1 MQTVNIHEAKTH
13 PPRLIEKAAKGEA
26 FIIAKAGKST
36 VKVVPL
42 EDTDAFFSPA
52 SIWET
57 AIRHAQ
63 ARPDFRADPSILRER
78 LSFKTAKSRC
88 PSTEARTCY
97 RSTPA
102 HSQTSLR
109 PDSDR
114 PVKDRM
120 HSSGYGRQ
128 RCAAVSGAAVS
139 GPHRILRPGPRD
151 QFPRIAGRRR
161 PCSLAQSMAIS

>member
-88 PSTEARTCY
+88 PSTKARTCY
-97 RSTPA
+97 RSTP
-102 HSQTSLR
+102 
-109 PDSDR
+109 PFD
-114 PVKDRM
+114 
-120 HSSGYGRQ
+120 
-128 RCAAVSGAAVS
+128 
-139 GPHRILRPGPRD
+139 RIL
-151 QFPRIAGRRR
+151 I
-161 PCSLAQSMAIS
+161 AQSKIECIPLVTVDNAVLQYPGLQYPGLIGF